1 MLPGADRLCGV
12 EILLLPTGTDTS
24 LTLGLN
30 IAALKMAALIGPNL
44 PRPDI
49 PKQWPH
55 MHMGEIRPMSS
66 AAAREELPPGWKRV
80 ESRTKPGTYYYA
92 HPATNRTQVSPP
104 QGAKQVPAAASNGGQ
119 KQVPTKEMA
128 QEESAPKASDE
139 KEERK
144 RKHQQVE
151 EEAEAEQEMVEEE
164 LKRIKAA
171 KKAKE
176 LEQKRKKEEERR
188 LEQLRKEEEAR
199 LEKER
204 LQREEEERKRQQEL
218 EALAEERRR
227 REAEA
232 RKKDLEA
239 QRRKAMVFEQHS
251 ILQRK
256 LAEDARKRQAEEEER
271 RKKEAE
277 EKQRMQKEDQKDDQ
291 KKVEEPPKEEDEE
304 TRKEKI
310 AKREAK
316 VWSQPI
322 PDTADP
328 VLEPCFDVYKNG
340 KLVRTHHLTG
350 EKTSWI
356 IGRGPAG
363 VDIAIGNSRI
373 SRKHAEISCQTPL
386 MFLTDLGS
394 TYGSAMN
401 AENLEKNQPVEL
413 VDGARFRFGGLPELY
428 VYREPPP
435 ADEEVEEPSSPPI
448 HAEVSGMATAEDG
461 PDLPPQVPQAESVPA
476 PVIDPEAAAAASAAA
491 RAAAEAEDEARVR
504 RIQQKRQERKAAQEA
519 EKAVAAAKKEEDKK
533 KKQERIQKKRA
544 VKEAKAAKKA
554 ARAAAAKSAAAAGSS
569 ILNLGDAT
577 PPDATLPDAAMAS
590 PPDHSPVAS
599 PKTDEAADKSPDDEP
614 AQEGSEK
621 PVDCSF
627 F

>member
-1 MLPGADRLCGV
+1 
-12 EILLLPTGTDTS
+12 
-24 LTLGLN
+24 
-30 IAALKMAALIGPNL
+30 
-44 PRPDI
+44 
-49 PKQWPH
+49 
-55 MHMGEIRPMSS
+55 MSS
-66 AAAREELPPGWKRV
+66 APVREDLPPGWKRV

-92 HPATNRTQVSPP
+92 HPATNRTQVTPP
-104 QGAKQVPAAASNGGQ
+104 QGAKQNPAPASNGGQ
-119 KQVPTKEMA
+119 KQAPTKEMA
-128 QEESAPKASDE
+128 QGESVQTASDE

-277 EKQRMQKEDQKDDQ
+277 EKQQQQKDDQ
-291 KKVEEPPKEEDEE
+291 KNEQKEDQNNDQKKVDEPPKEEDEE
-304 TRKEKI
+304 VRKEKI

-322 PDTADP
+322 PDPADP

-363 VDIAIGNSRI
+363 VDIAIGNARI

-435 ADEEVEEPSSPPI
+435 ADEEAEEPSSPPI
-448 HAEVSGMATAEDG
+448 QAEVSGMATAEDG

-544 VKEAKAAKKA
+544 LQV
-554 ARAAAAKSAAAAGSS
+554 
-569 ILNLGDAT
+569 
-577 PPDATLPDAAMAS
+577 P
-590 PPDHSPVAS
+590 
-599 PKTDEAADKSPDDEP
+599 
-614 AQEGSEK
+614 
-621 PVDCSF
+621 C
-627 F
+627 